1 MNPVGLGGQELT
13 PGRAAALRRGIDPGL
28 LQDLS
33 SRNLGERLLARARQ
47 HGLTSEQQLGIPQY
61 ESRLAK
67 TTRSKSIWPCYRDD
81 RQ

>member
-1 MNPVGLGGQELT
+1 MPGKGSLSLRSLIPAPRALEL
-13 PGRAAALRRGIDPGL
+13 R
-28 LQDLS
+28 S

-67 TTRSKSIWPCYRDD
+67 TARSKSIWPCYRDD